1 MMKKITSI
9 TVLFAILLTTV
20 CAGLFIVSAENS
32 SSIFTVYQRATE
44 ADAWETVTPA
54 SDTIDGAVNSITKA
68 YGKVVVNAD
77 YTVSAAIDKTVNSS
91 LNMPAML
98 AAGKTELY
106 EQMVAISSLA
116 NITYVRQKET
126 KGLGH
131 AILCAK
137 SFVGN
142 EPFAVLYGDDVILG
156 ENPVCRQLCDAYDQ
170 YGLGVV
176 GIKEVTPEQIKKYSS
191 MKVEP
196 LSGRQFRITDM
207 VEKPATPEQT
217 FSLYS
222 ILGRCVLPPQIFDI
236 LESIP
241 YGVGGEL
248 QLTDAMKVLAQ
259 RETMIGVDFEG
270 RRYDMG
276 SKLGILQA
284 IVEVG
289 LSHPEIGAA
298 FREYLKGITEAL

>member
-1 MMKKITSI
+1 MKIRKAVIPAAGLGTRVLPASKAMPKEMLSIVDKPAIQYIVEEAARSGIEDILIITSRGK
-9 TVLFAILLTTV
+9 TTV
-20 CAGLFIVSAENS
+20 EDHFDRSPELE
-32 SSIFTVYQRATE
+32 QR
-44 ADAWETVTPA
+44 
-54 SDTIDGAVNSITKA
+54 
-68 YGKVVVNAD
+68 
-77 YTVSAAIDKTVNSS
+77 
-91 LNMPAML
+91 LL

-126 KGLGH
+126 RGLGH
-131 AILCAK
+131 AILCAR

-196 LSGRQFRITDM
+196 LSGRQFKITDM
-207 VEKPATPEQT
+207 VEKPATPEQA

-289 LSHPEIGAA
+289 LSHPETGSA
-298 FREYLKGITEAL
+298 FREYLKGIAGTL